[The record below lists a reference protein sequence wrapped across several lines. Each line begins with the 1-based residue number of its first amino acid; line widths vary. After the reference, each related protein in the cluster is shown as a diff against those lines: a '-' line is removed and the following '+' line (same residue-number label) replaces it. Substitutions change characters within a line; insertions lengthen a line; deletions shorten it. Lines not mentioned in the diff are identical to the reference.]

1 LKVGAENLLDFCES
15 CWRKIFMTKKNLLKS
30 SLRELTIRNLGVI
43 DSAEVEF
50 KSGLTVITGET
61 GAGKTMVLTA
71 LNLILGGK
79 SDTDFVRTGQE
90 RLLVSGRFE
99 LGDSLSSIIE
109 DMGGI
114 VEDNELIINRSVTN
128 QGKSKISLG
137 GAVSSATQVGEFAEN
152 LIEIHA
158 QASSARLSKPIVQLQ
173 LLDSFAGHGKLLLEF
188 LSFYEEHLILRR
200 RISDL
205 EKQLAVRELEIAK
218 LEDIVKDFERVKPQ
232 PDELVKLDN
241 EINKLG
247 SVEELNSGILQA
259 LAAIND
265 EDNSAVTAL
274 GISKKLLE
282 GLKGKDSN
290 LDSLI
295 EDQSESI
302 YNLLEVIGKLER
314 YLSGLEADPARF
326 DFLQLRKSELL
337 ALVKKY
343 GKGSDREI
351 AYENLLVESAQ
362 AGSRLADL
370 QGGDLRLEELKR
382 EAEAKFKEVAFSA
395 KKLSKSRM
403 DWAMKLSDAITNE
416 LTLLAMPNASLLVAV
431 AENDLNE
438 PKSYSNNGV
447 NEVSFLFT
455 SHKDGKL
462 LPISKA
468 ASGGELSR
476 VMLAVEVV
484 LAKNSPV
491 GTYIF
496 DEVDSGVGGKAAV
509 EVGKR
514 LSMLAKN
521 SQVIVVTHLAQ
532 VASWADNHLV
542 VSKSE
547 TGSVTQ
553 SDITEVSGPE
563 RRREIARLLS
573 GQDESISAQ
582 EHAGELLDM
591 VAKAS
596 AEMIG

>member
-1 LKVGAENLLDFCES
+1 M
-15 CWRKIFMTKKNLLKS
+15 IQKKPSKS

-43 DSAEVEF
+43 DTAEIEF
-50 KSGLTVITGET
+50 KSGLTVLTGET

-79 SDTDFVRTGQE
+79 SDSDFVRSGQE
-90 RLLVSGRFE
+90 RLIVSGKFE
-99 LGDSLSSIIE
+99 IGEALSLVVE
-109 DMGGI
+109 DAGGI
-114 VEDNELIINRSVTN
+114 VEENEVIINRSVTN

-137 GAVSSATQVGEFAEN
+137 GAVSSATQVSEMAQE

-158 QASSARLSKPIVQLQ
+158 QASSARLSKGSVQLE
-173 LLDSFAGHGKLLLEF
+173 LLDSFAGHENLVSDYSTDF
-188 LSFYEEHLILRR
+188 EEHLNLRKR
-200 RISDL
+200 VAEL
-205 EKQLAVRELEIAK
+205 ERQLSVRDLEIAK
-218 LEDIVKDFERVKPQ
+218 LEAIVKDFERVKPQ
-232 PDELVKLDN
+232 PGEIAELEN

-247 SVEELNSGILQA
+247 AVEELNTGIIQA
-259 LAAIND
+259 LATINS
-265 EDNSAVTAL
+265 EENSAISAL
-274 GISKKLLE
+274 GLSKKILE
-282 GLKGKDSN
+282 NLKGKDLA

-302 YNLLEVIGKLER
+302 YGLVEVTGKIER

-337 ALVKKY
+337 GLVKKY
-343 GKGSDREI
+343 GSGSDREI
-351 AYENLLVESAQ
+351 AYENLLAEAEEAS
-362 AGSRLADL
+362 SRLADL
-370 QGGDLRLEELKR
+370 QGGDLRLEELKSQSK
-382 EAEAKFKEVAFSA
+382 EKFKELQSSA
-395 KKLSKSRM
+395 KKLSESRTTF
-403 DWAMKLSDAITNE
+403 AGKLSEATTKE
-416 LTLLAMPNASLLVAV
+416 LALLAMANAKLIVSVLQSD
-431 AENDLNE
+431 ETESKN
-438 PKSYSNNGV
+438 YSASGLD
-447 NEVSFLFT
+447 EVSFLFT
-455 SHKDGKL
+455 SHSDGKP
-462 LPISKA
+462 LPLAKG

-496 DEVDSGVGGKAAV
+496 DEVDAGVGGKAAV

-514 LSMLAKN
+514 LALLAKN

-532 VASWADNHLV
+532 VATWADNHLV
-542 VSKSE
+542 VTKSE
-547 TGSVTQ
+547 SGSVTQ
-553 SDITEVSGPE
+553 SNIIEVTGSE
-563 RRREIARLLS
+563 RRKEIARLLS

>member
-1 LKVGAENLLDFCES
+1 
-15 CWRKIFMTKKNLLKS
+15 MTKKKTLRS

-43 DSAEVEF
+43 DTAEIEF
-50 KSGLTVITGET
+50 KPCLTVITGET

-79 SDTDFVRTGQE
+79 SDADFVRTGQE
-90 RLLVSGRFE
+90 RLLVSGKFE
-99 LGDSLSSIIE
+99 IGDALSLVVE
-109 DMGGI
+109 DAGGI
-114 VEDNELIINRSVTN
+114 VEENEVIINRSVTN

-137 GAVSSATQVGEFAEN
+137 GAVSSATQVSDLAES

-158 QASSARLSKPIVQLQ
+158 QASSARLSKAPVQLQ
-173 LLDSFAGHGKLLLEF
+173 LLDSFAGHENLMVAYLALF
-188 LSFYEEHLILRR
+188 EEYLNLRKR
-200 RISDL
+200 VNDL
-205 EKQLAVRELEIAK
+205 EKQLSIRDLEIAK
-218 LEDIVKDFERVKPQ
+218 LEGIVKDFERVNPKPGEIT
-232 PDELVKLDN
+232 DLEN

-247 SVEELNSGILQA
+247 AVEELNAGLIQA
-259 LAAIND
+259 LGTINA
-265 EDNSAVTAL
+265 EDNSPIMAL
-274 GISKKLLE
+274 GASKKILE

-290 LDSLI
+290 LDSIIEDLSGSIFELI
-295 EDQSESI
+295 ET
-302 YNLLEVIGKLER
+302 NGKLER

-326 DFLQLRKSELL
+326 DFLQIRKSELL
-337 ALVKKY
+337 GLVKKY
-343 GKGSDREI
+343 GKGSDRET
-351 AYENLLVESAQ
+351 AYENLLSESEQ
-362 AGSRLADL
+362 ASSRLADL

-382 EAEAKFKEVAFSA
+382 ESQSKFKEMSEAA
-395 KKLSKSRM
+395 KKLSKSRVS
-403 DWAMKLSDAITNE
+403 WASKLSNAITSE
-416 LTLLAMPNASLLVAV
+416 LSLLAMPSARLSVSV
-431 AENDLNE
+431 FENDAID
-438 PKSYSNNGV
+438 PKSYSSSGID
-447 NEVSFLFT
+447 EVSFLFT
-455 SHKDGKL
+455 SHIDGKL

-514 LSMLAKN
+514 LSLLAKS

-542 VSKSE
+542 VTKSE
-547 TGSVTQ
+547 SGSVTQ
-553 SDITEVSGPE
+553 SNITEVSGVE
-563 RRREIARLLS
+563 RRKEIARLLS
-573 GQDESISAQ
+573 GQDESVSAQ

-591 VAKAS
+591 VAKAT

>member
-1 LKVGAENLLDFCES
+1 L
-15 CWRKIFMTKKNLLKS
+15 IQKKPSKS

-43 DSAEVEF
+43 DTAEIEF
-50 KSGLTVITGET
+50 KSGLTVLTGET

-79 SDTDFVRTGQE
+79 SDSDFVRSGQE
-90 RLLVSGRFE
+90 RLIVSGKFE
-99 LGDSLSSIIE
+99 IGEALSLIVE
-109 DMGGI
+109 DAGGI
-114 VEDNELIINRSVTN
+114 VEENEVIINRSVTN

-137 GAVSSATQVGEFAEN
+137 GAVSSATQVSEMAQE

-158 QASSARLSKPIVQLQ
+158 QASSARLSKGSVQLE
-173 LLDSFAGHGKLLLEF
+173 LLDSFAGHESLVSDYSTDF
-188 LSFYEEHLILRR
+188 EEHLNLRKR
-200 RISDL
+200 VAEL
-205 EKQLAVRELEIAK
+205 ERQLSVRDLEIAK
-218 LEDIVKDFERVKPQ
+218 LEAIVKDFERVKPQ
-232 PDELVKLDN
+232 PGEIAELEN

-247 SVEELNSGILQA
+247 AVEELNTGIIQA
-259 LAAIND
+259 LATINS
-265 EDNSAVTAL
+265 EENSAISAL
-274 GISKKLLE
+274 GLSKKILE
-282 GLKGKDSN
+282 NLKGKDSA

-302 YNLLEVIGKLER
+302 YGLVEVTGKIER

-337 ALVKKY
+337 GLVKKY
-343 GKGSDREI
+343 GTGSDREI
-351 AYENLLVESAQ
+351 AYENLLAEADEAS
-362 AGSRLADL
+362 SRLADL
-370 QGGDLRLEELKR
+370 QGGDLRLEELKSQSK
-382 EAEAKFKEVAFSA
+382 EKFKELQSSA
-395 KKLSKSRM
+395 KKLSVSRTTF
-403 DWAMKLSDAITNE
+403 AGKLSEAITKE
-416 LTLLAMPNASLLVAV
+416 LALLAMANAKLIVSVLQSD
-431 AENDLNE
+431 ETESKN
-438 PKSYSNNGV
+438 YSASGLD
-447 NEVSFLFT
+447 EVSFLFT
-455 SHKDGKL
+455 SHSDGKP
-462 LPISKA
+462 LPLAKG

-496 DEVDSGVGGKAAV
+496 DEVDAGVGGKAAV

-514 LSMLAKN
+514 LALLAKN

-532 VASWADNHLV
+532 VATWADNHLV
-542 VSKSE
+542 VTKSE
-547 TGSVTQ
+547 SGSVTQ
-553 SDITEVSGPE
+553 SNIIEVTGSE
-563 RRREIARLLS
+563 RRKEIARLLS

>member
-1 LKVGAENLLDFCES
+1 MSKP
-15 CWRKIFMTKKNLLKS
+15 KIVRS

-43 DSAEVEF
+43 ETAEIEF
-50 KSGLTVITGET
+50 KSGLTVISGET

-79 SDTDFVRTGQE
+79 SDSDFVRSGEE
-90 RLLVSGRFE
+90 RLLVSGKFE
-99 LGDSLSSIIE
+99 IGDSLSSVVE
-109 DMGGI
+109 DAGGI
-114 VEDNELIINRSVTN
+114 VEESEVIINRSVTI

-137 GAVSSATQVGEFAEN
+137 GAVSSATQVSELAEN

-158 QASSARLSKPIVQLQ
+158 QASSARLSKPLVQLQ
-173 LLDSFAGHGKLLLEF
+173 LLDSFAGHESLLNEYF
-188 LSFYEEHLILRR
+188 TRFEEYLNLRK
-200 RISDL
+200 RITEL
-205 EKQLAVRELEIAK
+205 EKQLSIRELEISK
-218 LEDIVKDFERVKPQ
+218 LEGIVKDFERVKPQ
-232 PDELVKLDN
+232 PGEIVELEN

-247 SVEELNSGILQA
+247 AVEELNAGIIQA
-259 LAAIND
+259 LSAINS
-265 EDNSAVTAL
+265 EDNSAISAL
-274 GISKKLLE
+274 GVSKKLLE
-282 GLKGKDSN
+282 NLKGKDSN

-295 EDQSESI
+295 EDQSEII
-302 YNLLEVIGKLER
+302 YDFLEVTGKLER

-337 ALVKKY
+337 GLVKKY
-343 GKGSDREI
+343 GIGSDRET
-351 AYENLLVESAQ
+351 AYENLLIESAE

-370 QGGDLRLEELKR
+370 QGGDLRLQELKQ
-382 EAEAKFKEVAFSA
+382 ESKAKFAEMASAA
-395 KKLSKSRM
+395 KKLSESRIS
-403 DWAMKLSDAITNE
+403 WAAKLSRAITDE
-416 LTLLAMPNASLLVAV
+416 LSLLAMPNAKLVV
-431 AENDLNE
+431 SVVGND
-438 PKSYSNNGV
+438 PDDSKSYSSAGID
-447 NEVSFLFT
+447 EVSFLFT
-455 SHKDGKL
+455 SHNNGKL
-462 LPISKA
+462 LQISKA

-496 DEVDSGVGGKAAV
+496 DEVDAGVGGRAAV

-542 VSKSE
+542 VTKSE
-547 TGSVTQ
+547 NGSVTQ
-553 SDITEVSGPE
+553 SNIVEVTGSE
-563 RRREIARLLS
+563 RRKEIARLLS
-573 GQDESISAQ
+573 GQDESVSAQ

-591 VAKAS
+591 VAKAT

>member
-1 LKVGAENLLDFCES
+1 
-15 CWRKIFMTKKNLLKS
+15 MTKQKTSRS

-43 DSAEVEF
+43 DTAEIDF

-61 GAGKTMVLTA
+61 GAGKTMILTA

-79 SDTDFVRTGQE
+79 SDSDFVRSGQE
-90 RLLVSGRFE
+90 RLLVSGKFE
-99 LGDSLSSIIE
+99 IGSVLSL
-109 DMGGI
+109 I
-114 VEDNELIINRSVTN
+114 VEDAGGVVEENEVIINRSVTN

-137 GAVSSATQVGEFAEN
+137 GAVSSATQVSELAEN

-158 QASSARLSKPIVQLQ
+158 QASSARLSKASVQLQ
-173 LLDSFAGHGKLLLEF
+173 LLDSYAGHENLI
-188 LSFYEEHLILRR
+188 SAYSIFYDDYLNLRKR
-200 RISDL
+200 VNEL
-205 EKQLAVRELEIAK
+205 EKQLSIRDLEIAK
-218 LEDIVKDFERVKPQ
+218 LEGIVQDFERIKPV
-232 PDELVKLDN
+232 PGEIVELEN

-247 SVEELNSGILQA
+247 AVEELNEGIIQA
-259 LAAIND
+259 LSAINS
-265 EDNSAVTAL
+265 EENSAISAL
-274 GISKKLLE
+274 GISKKILE
-282 GLKGKDSN
+282 SLKGKDSN

-295 EDQSESI
+295 EDHSESVFG
-302 YNLLEVIGKLER
+302 LLEVTGKIER
-314 YLSGLEADPARF
+314 YLSSLEADPARF
-326 DFLQLRKSELL
+326 DYLQVRKGELL
-337 ALVKKY
+337 GLIKKY
-343 GKGSDREI
+343 GKGVDREI
-351 AYENLLVESAQ
+351 AFESLLSEGEHAS
-362 AGSRLADL
+362 SRLADL
-370 QGGDLRLEELKR
+370 QGGDIRLEELKR
-382 EAEAKFKEVAFSA
+382 ESESKFKEMVGAA
-395 KKLSKSRM
+395 EKLSQSRM
-403 DWAMKLSDAITNE
+403 SWAAKLSSAITSE
-416 LTLLAMPNASLLVAV
+416 LSLLAMPNAKLIVNVIENNPEDPKNYSAV
-431 AENDLNE
+431 GIDEA
-438 PKSYSNNGV
+438 
-447 NEVSFLFT
+447 SFLFT
-455 SHKDGKL
+455 SHNDGKL

-496 DEVDSGVGGKAAV
+496 DEVDAGVGGKAAV

-542 VSKSE
+542 VTKSE
-547 TGSVTQ
+547 SGSVTQ
-553 SDITEVSGPE
+553 SNIVEVTGSE
-563 RRREIARLLS
+563 RRKEIARLLS

>member
-1 LKVGAENLLDFCES
+1 M
-15 CWRKIFMTKKNLLKS
+15 IQKKPSKS

-43 DSAEVEF
+43 DTAEIEF
-50 KSGLTVITGET
+50 KSGLTVLTGET

-79 SDTDFVRTGQE
+79 SDSDFVRSGQE
-90 RLLVSGRFE
+90 RLIVSGKFQIGE
-99 LGDSLSSIIE
+99 ALSLVVE
-109 DMGGI
+109 DAGGI
-114 VEDNELIINRSVTN
+114 VEENEVIINRSVTN

-137 GAVSSATQVGEFAEN
+137 GAVSSATQVSEMAQE

-158 QASSARLSKPIVQLQ
+158 QASSARLSKGSVQLE
-173 LLDSFAGHGKLLLEF
+173 LLDSFAGHENLVSDYSTDF
-188 LSFYEEHLILRR
+188 EEHLNLRKR
-200 RISDL
+200 VAEL
-205 EKQLAVRELEIAK
+205 ERQLSVRDLEIAK
-218 LEDIVKDFERVKPQ
+218 LEAIVKDFERVKPQ
-232 PDELVKLDN
+232 PGEIAELEN

-247 SVEELNSGILQA
+247 AVEELNTGIIQA
-259 LAAIND
+259 LAAID
-265 EDNSAVTAL
+265 SEENSAISAL
-274 GISKKLLE
+274 GLSKKLLE
-282 GLKGKDSN
+282 NLKGKDSA

-302 YNLLEVIGKLER
+302 YGLVEVTGKIER

-337 ALVKKY
+337 GLVKKY
-343 GKGSDREI
+343 GTGSNRDI
-351 AYENLLVESAQ
+351 AYENLLAEAEDAS
-362 AGSRLADL
+362 SRLADL
-370 QGGDLRLEELKR
+370 EGGDLRLEELKSQSK
-382 EAEAKFKEVAFSA
+382 EKFEELQSSA
-395 KKLSKSRM
+395 KKLSVSR
-403 DWAMKLSDAITNE
+403 AIFAGKLSEAITKE
-416 LTLLAMPNASLLVAV
+416 LALLAMASAKLIVSVL
-431 AENDLNE
+431 
-438 PKSYSNNGV
+438 KSDETESKNYSASGLD
-447 NEVSFLFT
+447 EVSFLFT
-455 SHKDGKL
+455 SHSEGKP
-462 LPISKA
+462 LPLAKG

-496 DEVDSGVGGKAAV
+496 DEVDAGVGGKAAV

-514 LSMLAKN
+514 LALLAKN

-532 VASWADNHLV
+532 VATWADNHLV
-542 VSKSE
+542 VTKSE
-547 TGSVTQ
+547 SGSVTQ
-553 SDITEVSGPE
+553 SNIIEVTGSE
-563 RRREIARLLS
+563 RRKEIARLLS